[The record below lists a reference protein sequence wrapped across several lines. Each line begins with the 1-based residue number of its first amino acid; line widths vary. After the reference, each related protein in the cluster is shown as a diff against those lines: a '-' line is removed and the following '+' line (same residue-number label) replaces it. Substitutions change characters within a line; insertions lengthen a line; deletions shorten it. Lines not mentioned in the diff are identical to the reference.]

1 MDFATFEKIANNSYS
16 EEGVIARF
24 YDRVVKTDKLT
35 ADGLPKFKL
44 VCFCEIRIKDNNS
57 EIYDQQA
64 TKEKIKRFPREY
76 ALYQLSKK
84 KIEDGT
90 PLEQFA
96 FLDAAEIET
105 LKLRGIFTV
114 ENLAEL
120 SEQKADE
127 LSLSKEREL
136 AYKFVQQAKGNL
148 SLAKWQEKE
157 EGYLQKI
164 KLLENKIEDLQQQIR
179 MGSRNE
185 KYSRNMSRRR

>member
-1 MDFATFEKIANNSYS
+1 MDFATFEKIANNNCS

-24 YDRVVKTDKLT
+24 YDRVIKTDKLT
-35 ADGLPKFKL
+35 ADGMPKFKL

-64 TKEKIKRFPREY
+64 TPEKIRRFPKEY
-76 ALYQLSKK
+76 ELYQKSKE

-105 LKLRGIFTV
+105 LKFRGIFTV
-114 ENLAEL
+114 EKLAEL
-120 SEQKADE
+120 SEQKAAE
-127 LSLSKEREL
+127 LSLGKERNL
-136 AYKFVQQAKGNL
+136 ACKFVQQAKGNL

-157 EGYLQKI
+157 DGYLQKI
-164 KLLENKIEDLQQQIR
+164 KFLENKIENLQQQ
-179 MGSRNE
+179 MKVENRNE
-185 KYSRNMSRRR
+185 KYSRNMSRCR